1 MHSGDRQTGGRA
13 FYINLDR
20 VPERRDFMEAQFAR
34 AGLVGAQRFSATDAR
49 QSNALD
55 GNGYVAGVGSRW
67 GLTISE
73 IACFESHRAIWKL
86 MVDQGLPAAA
96 IFEDDAE
103 LSVHAGTIVQ
113 ELLNHATSFDLVKL
127 DYSPRV
133 LRFEAETK
141 IGSVTVRPLLE
152 MAPSAAAYILSLEG
166 CRKLLDWSES
176 YSDHLDDFLTLP
188 RPDWRMFQCFPACG
202 VQMMWARNQ
211 GTADHLVKTSER
223 TQDKSINSGLDK
235 GPVWFRLRRELQ
247 AVSRKLK
254 WRLGGQSRLLRQG
267 GFVGLIPCAEDL
279 NA

>member
-1 MHSGDRQTGGRA
+1 
-13 FYINLDR
+13 
-20 VPERRDFMEAQFAR
+20 MEAQFAR

-133 LRFEAETK
+133 LRFGAETK

-152 MAPSAAAYILSLEG
+152 MAPSSAAYILSLEG

-247 AVSRKLK
+247 AASRKLK

-267 GFVGLIPCAEDL
+267 GFVGLIPSAEDL